1 MYFCLTET
9 LEKNKMNYILVVLFI
24 SELGNSVFIDSKLT
38 LDYSSLT
45 IEKEYSFKFKF
56 KSYKFFD

>member
-1 MYFCLTET
+1 
-9 LEKNKMNYILVVLFI
+9 MNYILVVLFI

-45 IEKEYSFKFKF
+45 IEKEYSFEGSSFKNEA
-56 KSYKFFD
+56 K

>member
-1 MYFCLTET
+1 
-9 LEKNKMNYILVVLFI
+9 MNYILVVLFI

-56 KSYKFFD
+56 KSYKFSD